1 MVAWSHSI
9 WAFCPHIS
17 LCSMC
22 VPGPWQRPGASSLLG
37 LELLVS
43 SHVSIWTRTRV
54 LSRVALSPAN
64 GHTIQ
69 TSVFP
74 DVEYSIPS
82 WSHLML
88 LNCGGGWF
96 ESFSF
101 PTFSERYTQFRGH
114 RCPFLD
120 FTISKEVGG
129 RSVLQR
135 CAGWSVSFG
144 DWMEITDVQQH
155 SQLLHE

>member
-1 MVAWSHSI
+1 MVAWSHST
-9 WAFCPHIS
+9 WAFCPHVS

-22 VPGPWQRPGASSLLG
+22 VPDPWQRPGASSLLG

-43 SHVSIWTRTRV
+43 SHVSIRTRTRV
-54 LSRVALSPAN
+54 LSRVSLSLAN

-74 DVEYSIPS
+74 DVEYSIP
-82 WSHLML
+82 
-88 LNCGGGWF
+88 CGGGWF

-101 PTFSERYTQFRGH
+101 PTLSETHTCSWAQAHTQFRGH

-144 DWMEITDVQQH
+144 DSV
-155 SQLLHE
+155 L

>member
-1 MVAWSHSI
+1 M
-9 WAFCPHIS
+9 
-17 LCSMC
+17 
-22 VPGPWQRPGASSLLG
+22 
-37 LELLVS
+37 S
-43 SHVSIWTRTRV
+43 SHVSIRTRTRV

-101 PTFSERYTQFRGH
+101 PTFSETHTCSWAQAHTVQRTWVSILRFHHFEGGWGKLCFTAVCWLVCELWGFCFITHLIGWRLQMCNNTASFYT
-114 RCPFLD
+114 
-120 FTISKEVGG
+120 SKDLNLGSHAYKASMFV
-129 RSVLQR
+129 
-135 CAGWSVSFG
+135 
-144 DWMEITDVQQH
+144 
-155 SQLLHE
+155 